1 MLTMGLFDS
10 IKLLK
15 KLRMAHRPFVGDQR
29 LLKNMNRLALL
40 RLLRGEPGISRAE
53 MAVQTGLTRS
63 TVSVLIKELI
73 DEGWLEE
80 DSAHV
85 TGQPGRRPTP
95 VRLSG
100 SRIMLVGADLSPDAI
115 CVVTTSIRMEILQT
129 SIEPLRSRDPQAA
142 CRQLVEMVQAHAG
155 RVANEG
161 SRLLG
166 IGVGLH
172 GAVDMRTGL
181 LQLAPNMGW
190 RNVEVGKLLR
200 AELALAGLGTVP
212 VYFHNEAAL
221 AAIGETESSRR
232 PVDDPLVYVSCGVGV
247 GAGIVLNEGLFTGAT
262 GSAGEIGHT
271 VLTMG
276 GRPCS
281 CGRLGC
287 AEAYIGLRAI
297 ASEIGALTAGMV
309 DHADLR
315 RRMAARDPIAR
326 AAFSRAGELLG
337 VLLQD
342 VWTTFNPMTIVLGG
356 ETVALGGDVLMDAAC
371 AVLLDISSKVGLPAP
386 IVRRARFAERA
397 AAVGGAAFVLHAT
410 LNPQQPA
417 FHTLPAPEM
426 QA

>member
-1 MLTMGLFDS
+1 MGLFDS
-10 IKLLK
+10 REILK
-15 KLRMAHRPFVGDQR
+15 ELPMAHRPFVGDQR
-29 LLKNMNRLALL
+29 LLKSMNRLALL

-100 SRIMLVGADLSPDAI
+100 SRIMLVGADLGPDAI
-115 CVVTTSIRMEILQT
+115 CVVTTSIRMEVLQT

-155 RVANEG
+155 RVANDDT
-161 SRLLG
+161 RLLG

-181 LQLAPNMGW
+181 LQFAPNMGW
-190 RNVEVGKLLR
+190 RNVEVGRLLR
-200 AELALAGLGTVP
+200 AELALAGLGTSL

-221 AAIGETESSRR
+221 AAMGETESSRR
-232 PVDDPLVYVSCGVGV
+232 PIDDPLVYVSCGVGV

-271 VLTMG
+271 NLVIDG
-276 GRPCS
+276 KPCS

-287 AEAYIGLRAI
+287 AEAYVGLRAI
-297 ASEIGALTAGMV
+297 ASEIGALRSGAI

-315 RRMAARDPIAR
+315 QRMAARDPQAR
-326 AAFSRAGELLG
+326 AAFAQAGKFLG

-342 VWTTFNPMTIVLGG
+342 VWTTFNPMVIVLGG
-356 ETVALGGDVLMDAAC
+356 ETVALGGETLLDAAC
-371 AVLLDISSKVGLPAP
+371 EVLADVSARVGLPAP
-386 IVRRARFAERA
+386 VVRRARYAERA
-397 AAVGGAAFVLHAT
+397 AAVGGAAFVLHAA
-410 LNPQQPA
+410 LNPHQPA
-417 FHTLPAPEM
+417 LHAISSAE
-426 QA
+426 AGG